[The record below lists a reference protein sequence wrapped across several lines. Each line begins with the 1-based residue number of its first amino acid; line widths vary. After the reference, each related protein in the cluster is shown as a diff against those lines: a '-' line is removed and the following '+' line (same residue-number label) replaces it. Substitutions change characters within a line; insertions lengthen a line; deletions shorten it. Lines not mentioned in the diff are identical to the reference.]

1 LTSDVVAFQSIDSA
15 QCLEEH
21 DKENQGEEK
30 KIMLQNISDR
40 MIRKAGE
47 K

>member
-1 LTSDVVAFQSIDSA
+1 
-15 QCLEEH
+15 LEEH